1 MKATKRFLAVAL
13 VVVLLFSVVSV
24 SASAVVHAGWGKMIP
39 TNDKFTQQLSTV
51 NLYGRYDY
59 LNFTILNGSTNYGYF
74 FYEIYADAK
83 YQKQMAY
90 GGFACEGGP
99 TDCSALVDLKNFK
112 NGTYY
117 AISYEAKMRSDGS
130 YSIDEDSIVVFKIK
144 VNRTTDFSKQ
154 KVVLKSVASTVDGPV
169 VKWNKL
175 SGATKYVV
183 YRRYY
188 GSSSWTKVGTTTSTS
203 FMDKSVKNTTRGYI
217 YTVKAFNKNNTA
229 SRYHFDGVRIIF
241 VGVPRVKSIKLTEN
255 DYTITWN
262 KIENSQGYYIYRKSE
277 GGKWTKLAE
286 LYSDEW
292 TSYVDKKA
300 KVSGTKYTYTV
311 KAIGAYDGVPIPGK
325 YIESSPVVYVKAP
338 TVTSIATTSDN
349 AIVVKWSG
357 VKNSTYTIYRKVEGT
372 GWTVLAKN
380 YNGTTFTDKTAKK
393 DGTEYIYTVRATQ
406 KTAYG
411 NVQGH
416 FVASDGFAFTAMPEN
431 IVVSTTETGVKLVWD
446 NVATAKSYT
455 VYSKNIDDSGS
466 WTKIG
471 VSDANILVDNIS
483 GIGGS
488 RIYTVRAEGEKSRGS
503 YSGSGVVYFN
513 PEAPEL
519 TVTGEN
525 GKYTIFWN
533 AVEGADNYAVYK
545 KVDGGEWTLMDTT
558 SANSCEDELAEDG
571 IYSYSVVALKG
582 AMRGM
587 FDDIG
592 YSVTYVK

>member
-1 MKATKRFLAVAL
+1 MKATKRVLAVAL

-24 SASAVVHAGWGKMIP
+24 SASAIVHSGWGKMVP
-39 TNDKFTQQLSTV
+39 TNDKFTQRLSTV

-59 LNFTILNGSTNYGYF
+59 LNFTASNKYIEDVYF

-83 YQKQMAY
+83 YTKLMAY
-90 GGFACEGGP
+90 DGMVCEYGSW
-99 TDCSALVDLKNFK
+99 DCSSLLDLKNFK

-117 AISYEAKMRSDGS
+117 AISYCVRVRSDGS
-130 YSIDEDSIVVFKIK
+130 YLLDEDSVAVFKVK

-154 KVVLKSVASTVDGPV
+154 KVALKSVSTSADGAV
-169 VKWNKL
+169 IKWIKL

-183 YRRYY
+183 YRRI
-188 GSSSWTKVGTTTSTS
+188 GSSKWTKVGTTTSTS
-203 FMDKSVKNTTRGYI
+203 FIDKSVKNTVDGYT
-217 YTVKAFNKNNTA
+217 YTVKAVNKNNTA
-229 SRYHFDGVRIIF
+229 SRYHYDGLSLLFI
-241 VGVPRVKSIKLTEN
+241 GVPRVKTIKLTGN

-262 KIENSQGYYIYRKSE
+262 EIKNSDGYCVYRKAE

-286 LYSDEW
+286 LYSDEC

-311 KAIGAYDGVPIPGK
+311 RAKGYAQGLEVLGK

-380 YNGTTFTDKTAKK
+380 YNGTTFTDKTAKQ
-393 DGTEYIYTVRATQ
+393 DGTKYIYTVRATQ

-455 VYSKNIDDSGS
+455 VYSKNIDGSGS
-466 WTKIG
+466 WTRIG

-503 YSGSGVVYFN
+503 YSGEGVVYFN
-513 PEAPEL
+513 PEAPAL
-519 TVTGEN
+519 TVTGEK
-525 GKYTIFWN
+525 GKYTISWN
-533 AVEGADNYAVYK
+533 VVEGADNYAIYK
-545 KVDGGEWTLMDTT
+545 KVDGGEWILLDTT
-558 SANSCEDELAEDG
+558 SATSYEDELIEDG

-582 AMRGM
+582 EMRGM

-592 YSVTYVK
+592 YSVNYVN